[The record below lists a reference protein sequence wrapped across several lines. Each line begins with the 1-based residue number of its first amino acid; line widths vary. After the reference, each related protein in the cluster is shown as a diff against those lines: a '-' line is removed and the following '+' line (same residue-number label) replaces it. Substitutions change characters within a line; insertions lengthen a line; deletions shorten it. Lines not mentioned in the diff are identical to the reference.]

1 MLITIDGHSGA
12 GKSTQLKRLIR
23 EIPTLTPFTMKTNE
37 RNPIDNTDSFLKL
50 FREGDVITD
59 WYINHFVYT
68 CPPIQVPL
76 RLKELGLPFNHL
88 DCFHFVLLLDSSESS
103 IKRVK
108 GREGKW
114 CGDVERHNVTFR
126 HTLKFYE
133 ELIEMNYLTGVNAMK
148 PIQAITNELL
158 SKVK

>member
-76 RLKELGLPFNHL
+76 IPN
-88 DCFHFVLLLDSSESS
+88 
-103 IKRVK
+103 
-108 GREGKW
+108 
-114 CGDVERHNVTFR
+114 
-126 HTLKFYE
+126 
-133 ELIEMNYLTGVNAMK
+133 
-148 PIQAITNELL
+148 
-158 SKVK
+158 